1 MEKGECEKEGYRL
14 SGSSV
19 IGSWRKWTVNGGW
32 WQRKSESLR
41 WVGCIVLAAAAL
53 PLYPAGWV
61 ERRKKNCVMME
72 ESGSHRGAGNHW
84 DRAGRWPSWMLGSN
98 FSRGVLLRV
107 MRTLLPDKLITTF
120 GKAQTEPGWLCVVTR
135 CGGWITFSPHIGFS
149 CVSELVLLSNVDF
162 RNVLFYIVCHIL
174 QKSPLNMACF

>member
-19 IGSWRKWTVNGGW
+19 IGSWRKWMGGW

-41 WVGCIVLAAAAL
+41 WVGCIVLAAAL

-84 DRAGRWPSWMLGSN
+84 GRAGRWPSWMLGSN
-98 FSRGVLLRV
+98 FSRGVLPRV

-120 GKAQTEPGWLCVVTR
+120 GKAQTEPGWVVTR
-135 CGGWITFSPHIGFS
+135 CGGWITFSHHILDFP
-149 CVSELVLLSNVDF
+149 VSELALLSNVDF
-162 RNVLFYIVCHIL
+162 RNVLFLHSLSHLAKVT
-174 QKSPLNMACF
+174 P